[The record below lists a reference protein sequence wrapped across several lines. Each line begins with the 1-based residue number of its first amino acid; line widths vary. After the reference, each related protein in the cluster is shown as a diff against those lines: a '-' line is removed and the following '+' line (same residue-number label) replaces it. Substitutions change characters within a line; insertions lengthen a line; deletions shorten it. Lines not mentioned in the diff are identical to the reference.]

1 MTTDT
6 EVQPAQATTVESSPS
21 PSELSTLV
29 IADAAAEEEI
39 VEAQEQALVPAN
51 VKPDGPK
58 KSDPF
63 QFGSRYTPCTP
74 HPDSPRTD
82 LGQRLLLPEDDPFAF
97 NAWDH
102 VEIDDEYKAFAQVQ
116 LAAQR
121 ATPVSDHDK
130 ARFNGNPAKWWDIFY
145 KNNRENFFKDRKWL
159 QQEFPILSAATAD
172 GYGPCVVVELGCGA
186 GNTLFPVLQQN
197 KNPQFRIH
205 GCDFSANAVG
215 VVQAQELYAEYEP
228 KGNVVASVYDLST
241 QDTLPEGVGEGTV
254 DIVIMVFV
262 FSALAP
268 AQWIPALRNV
278 RRMLKPDGKVLFRD
292 YGRHDL
298 AQVRFKGGR
307 YLDENFYIR
316 GDGTRVY
323 FFEEAQLGEIF
334 SGVFG
339 EDSDLP
345 EKETPDGY
353 GGFKVES
360 LATDKRMLVNRTR
373 KIKMHRRWMQAVF
386 EKL

>member
-1 MTTDT
+1 
-6 EVQPAQATTVESSPS
+6 
-21 PSELSTLV
+21 LWGGG
-29 IADAAAEEEI
+29 I
-39 VEAQEQALVPAN
+39 
-51 VKPDGPK
+51 
-58 KSDPF
+58 
-63 QFGSRYTPCTP
+63 
-74 HPDSPRTD
+74 
-82 LGQRLLLPEDDPFAF
+82 RLLLPEDDPFSF

-102 VEIDDEYKAFAQVQ
+102 VEIDDEYKAFAQEQ

-121 ATPVSDHDK
+121 AKPVSDHDK

-159 QQEFPILSAATAD
+159 QQEFPILSAATAE
-172 GYGPCVVVELGCGA
+172 GYGSCVVVELGCGA

-205 GCDFSANAVG
+205 GCDFSANAVA
-215 VVQAQELYAEYEP
+215 VVKAQELYVEHEP
-228 KGNVVASVYDLST
+228 KGNVAASVYDLSAE
-241 QDTLPEGVGEGTV
+241 DTLPEGVEENTV

-278 RRMLKPDGKVLFRD
+278 RRMLKPGGKVLFRD

-334 SGVFG
+334 SGDFR

-345 EKETPDGY
+345 EKESADGY
-353 GGFKVES
+353 GGFRVES

-373 KIKMHRRWMQAVF
+373 KLKMYRRWMQAVF